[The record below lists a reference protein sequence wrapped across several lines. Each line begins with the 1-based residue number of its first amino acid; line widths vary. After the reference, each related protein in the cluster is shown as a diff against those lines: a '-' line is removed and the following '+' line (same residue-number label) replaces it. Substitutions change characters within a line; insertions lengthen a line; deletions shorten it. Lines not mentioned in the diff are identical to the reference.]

1 MSHTEDRMANELA
14 PVDQAKL
21 VLQQHQSDM
30 VYVRQEDLDT
40 QSMFRPVVTVV
51 KSTPDDFHEIKGG
64 NLMPKSHQVDRM
76 GEASGVTFVAEHCRV
91 DKVDRYVWVGRAQGK
106 RRMPDGTWR
115 HSAVHEYE
123 YDAELRSEETAM
135 NDTKGRYK
143 TDMAKRRLL
152 LETAKFGRQRAAT
165 GARLKVIRELVGV
178 PTAFSR
184 GQIQE
189 GRAFVFARIDVNSDA
204 MLENPELRRAA
215 IEHAT
220 GAASSMYGPSERGE
234 PLRISAP
241 DNEVLGSEA
250 ERVPTDESDAFDDL
264 DEPEGDN
271 SSDER
276 AVMRRE
282 LEEWVLS
289 DELPAKGVRLIKE
302 ALGNPDTPIETL
314 KDLLERARTAANA
327 KGRN

>member
-1 MSHTEDRMANELA
+1 
-14 PVDQAKL
+14 
-21 VLQQHQSDM
+21 M

-76 GEASGVTFVAEHCRV
+76 GEASGVTFVAEQCRV
-91 DKVDRYVWVGRAQGK
+91 EKVGRYVWVGRAQGK

-123 YDAELRSEETAM
+123 YDAELRAEETAM
-135 NDTKGRYK
+135 NDTKGRYN
-143 TDMAKRRLL
+143 TEMAKRRLL

-220 GAASSMYGPSERGE
+220 GAASGMYGPAHRDE
-234 PLRISAP
+234 PLGIVAP
-241 DNEVLGSEA
+241 PGEEFELEA
-250 ERVPTDESDAFDDL
+250 ESVPADESDAFDDL
-264 DEPEGDN
+264 DEAEGDN
-271 SSDER
+271 PSDER

-302 ALGNPDTPIETL
+302 ALADKDASTDVL
-314 KDLLERARTAANA
+314 KDLLHRARTAAA
-327 KGRN
+327 KGGNA